1 MRKNTIS
8 FFVQVIICGY
18 LVAGLSILGFAKK
31 KVIDSYWI
39 DAPVAID
46 GMNPEWQDIE
56 TIADGKLGIK
66 YAFKNDADNLYVMF
80 AFTSPVSLSSIESS
94 GITIWLNTD
103 LKKKRVYGIK
113 FQRKMVTAEFFI
125 ALLEKQQGPLSDTDK
140 NEIKKRPA
148 YTIFQNGVVNKDT
161 DVVIPIQVAAEQAP
175 AFKMYQGPQMRTYE
189 FKIPLKNVAG
199 QVVGIGVEPGKEMM
213 IGFEWGGMTK
223 EIKAE
228 MIKKRGYVS
237 SSSSDG
243 VSSDLPGAGESDGIG
258 DPSDSEPYAHFA
270 SMRGPKRYNVWAQI
284 KIAEKK

>member
-1 MRKNTIS
+1 MRKSRIS
-8 FFVQVIICGY
+8 FFVQVMICCY
-18 LVAGLSILGFAKK
+18 LVVGLSILGLAKK
-31 KVIDSYWI
+31 KVIDSYWT
-39 DAPVAID
+39 DVPVAID

-56 TIADGKLGIK
+56 TIDDGKLGIQ
-66 YAFKNDADNLYVMF
+66 YAFKNDAENLYLMF
-80 AFTSPVSLSSIESS
+80 AFTSPTSLSSIESS
-94 GITIWLNTD
+94 GITIWLNPD

-113 FQRKMVTAEFFI
+113 FQRKMVSPEFFI

-161 DVVIPIQVAAEQAP
+161 DVVIPIQVAIEQAP
-175 AFKMYQGPQMRTYE
+175 AFKMFQSPQMRTYE

-199 QVVGIGVEPGKEMM
+199 QVVGIGAEPGKVIM

-237 SSSSDG
+237 DSSSAG
-243 VSSDLPGAGESDGIG
+243 VSSDLPGAGEADGVG
-258 DPSDSEPYAHFA
+258 DPSDEGPSAYFA